1 MGSVPDDD
9 LKERLLSYIAHQSEK
24 QPEGIAGVVEQGH
37 DQLVGLLEGLSE
49 EQAAFKASAE
59 DWSVLEV
66 LRHVVGSKRG
76 VARRCS
82 VLARGEASASFE
94 PADEVGVFAS
104 LSEARAALDASHREL
119 LSSVRVPTPDVNVDV
134 TFDHTFFGPLNCREW
149 AVFQRVHDGDHA
161 GQIEKIKAADGFP
174 A

>member
-1 MGSVPDDD
+1 MVSVPDD
-9 LKERLLSYIAHQSEK
+9 LKERVLSYIAHQSEK

-37 DQLVGLLEGLSE
+37 DQLVGLLEGLSD

-94 PADEVGVFAS
+94 PADEVGSFAS
-104 LSEARAALDASHREL
+104 LSEARAALDAGHREL
-119 LSSVRVPTPDVNVDV
+119 LASVRAPTPDANVDV
-134 TFDHTFFGPLNCREW
+134 TFDHPFFGPLNCREW
-149 AVFQRVHDGDHA
+149 AVFQRVHDDDHA

>member
-1 MGSVPDDD
+1 MVSVPDE
-9 LKERLLSYIAHQSEK
+9 LKERVLSYIAHQSEK

-37 DQLVGLLEGLSE
+37 DQLVGLLEGLSD
-49 EQAAFKASAE
+49 EQAAFKAGAE

-94 PADEVGVFAS
+94 PADEVGPFAS
-104 LSEARAALDASHREL
+104 LSEARAALNAGHREL
-119 LSSVRVPTPDVNVDV
+119 LASVRAPTPDANVDV
-134 TFDHTFFGPLNCREW
+134 TFDHPFFGPLNCREW

>member
-1 MGSVPDDD
+1 MVSVPDDVKD
-9 LKERLLSYIAHQSEK
+9 RVLSYIAHQSQK
-24 QPEGIAGVVEQGH
+24 QAERIAGVVEQGH
-37 DQLVGLLEGLSE
+37 DQIVGLLEDLSD

-104 LSEARAALDASHREL
+104 LSEARAALDARPPGVAL
-119 LSSVRVPTPDVNVDV
+119 LGAGADARRKRRRDVRSPILRRAQLP
-134 TFDHTFFGPLNCREW
+134 
-149 AVFQRVHDGDHA
+149 
-161 GQIEKIKAADGFP
+161 
-174 A
+174 

>member
-1 MGSVPDDD
+1 MVSVPDE
-9 LKERLLSYIAHQSEK
+9 LKERVLSYIAHQSEK

-37 DQLVGLLEGLSE
+37 DQLVGLLEGLSD

-94 PADEVGVFAS
+94 PADEVGSFAS
-104 LSEARAALDASHREL
+104 LSEARAALDAGHREL
-119 LSSVRVPTPDVNVDV
+119 LASVRAPTPDANVDV
-134 TFDHTFFGPLNCREW
+134 TFDHPFFGPLNCREW

>member
-1 MGSVPDDD
+1 MVSVPDD
-9 LKERLLSYIAHQSEK
+9 LKERVLSYIARQSEK

-37 DQLVGLLEGLSE
+37 DQLVALLEGLSD
-49 EQAAFKASAE
+49 EQAAFKASAD

-66 LRHVVGSKRG
+66 LRHVVGGKRG

-104 LSEARAALDASHREL
+104 LSEARAALDAGHQEL
-119 LSSVRVPTPDVNVDV
+119 LSSVRALTPDANVDV

>member
-1 MGSVPDDD
+1 MVSVPDD
-9 LKERLLSYIAHQSEK
+9 LKERVLSYIAHQSEK

-37 DQLVGLLEGLSE
+37 DQLVGLLEGLSD

-94 PADEVGVFAS
+94 PADEVGSFAS
-104 LSEARAALDASHREL
+104 LSEARAALDAGHREL
-119 LSSVRVPTPDVNVDV
+119 LASVRAPTPDANVDV
-134 TFDHTFFGPLNCREW
+134 TFDHPFFGPLNCREW

>member
-1 MGSVPDDD
+1 MVSVPDD
-9 LKERLLSYIAHQSEK
+9 LKERVLSYIAHQSEK

-37 DQLVGLLEGLSE
+37 DQLVGLLEGLSD

-94 PADEVGVFAS
+94 PADEVGSFAS
-104 LSEARAALDASHREL
+104 LSEARAALDAGHREL
-119 LSSVRVPTPDVNVDV
+119 LASVQAPTPDANVDV
-134 TFDHTFFGPLNCREW
+134 TFDHPFFGPLNCREW

>member
-1 MGSVPDDD
+1 MVSVPDDV
-9 LKERLLSYIAHQSEK
+9 KERVLSYIAHQSEK

-37 DQLVGLLEGLSE
+37 DQLVDLLEGLSD

-94 PADEVGVFAS
+94 PADEVGSFPS
-104 LSEARAALDASHREL
+104 LSEARAALDAGHREL
-119 LSSVRVPTPDVNVDV
+119 LASVRAPTPDANVDV
-134 TFDHTFFGPLNCREW
+134 TFDHPFFGPLNCREW